1 MLTKIK
7 DDKIIKINEDA
18 RNITEITNSSVDII
32 LISFALHHING
43 PKYIDSIKS
52 LNKILLVQNKN

>member
-1 MLTKIK
+1 MLTKIR

-43 PKYIDSIKS
+43 PKYMVRLTLLIRFF
-52 LNKILLVQNKN
+52 LVQNKN